1 MQHRRF
7 KHMKKSITLLAAI
20 LLVLGLCSCSV
31 EVSSSSSSSLTTTT
45 TDSEGNTTQTTT
57 TTENGVTSSSTITAT
72 PDDPTGLRSKWREYF
87 SAGAEGVSNDGYNI
101 YMIMDDPQDI
111 TFAGIMILTQNND
124 ELLSYVYGDVSS
136 DGETVKISDVQED
149 IELPFRLG
157 DSEQENCFEIYFK
170 DGDAAMMELVG
181 LDKIINDMISIW
193 EVHQAAYQEAHGT
206 AE

>member
-1 MQHRRF
+1 
-7 KHMKKSITLLAAI
+7 MKKTITLLTAV
-20 LLVLGLCSCSV
+20 LLVAGLCSCSM
-31 EVSSSSSSSLTTTT
+31 EVSSSTSSSLTTTT

-57 TTENGVTSSSTITAT
+57 TTENGVTTSSTITAT
-72 PDDPTGLRSKWREYF
+72 PDDPTGLRNKWREYF
-87 SAGAEGVSNDGYNI
+87 TAGAEGVSNDGYNI

-111 TFAGIMILTQNND
+111 TFAAIMILTQNND

-170 DGDAAMMELVG
+170 DGDAATMELVG
-181 LDKIINDMISIW
+181 LDTIINDMISIW